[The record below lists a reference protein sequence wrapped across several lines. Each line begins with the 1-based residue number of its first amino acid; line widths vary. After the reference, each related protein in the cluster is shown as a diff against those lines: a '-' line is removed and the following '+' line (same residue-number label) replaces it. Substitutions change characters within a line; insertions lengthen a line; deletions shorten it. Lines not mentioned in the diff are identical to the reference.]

1 MANIS
6 KFALAGALLAGT
18 ALVAPTPGNATLVI
32 DSLINGIGFT
42 CADQAA
48 CDTSSVVGILSIG
61 TQTFGDVTIFGS
73 VQQQVIG
80 TTNTLNTSSLTVQN
94 NGTSTASIRVVV
106 GATDFTGPNTFFN
119 ASGSATFNADIGG
132 TLHVEYYDDPANG
145 QLPGSLL
152 APTPSGDLV
161 ASADKDVTLNSDSF
175 SFNAVGTINDPGLF
189 SMGLVAE
196 GELVAGGEIVSR
208 GQTLTKSTQVPE
220 PASLLMLGTALAG
233 FGWVMNRR
241 RRKNDDTM
249 DNAFAA

>member
-1 MANIS
+1 MS
-6 KFALAGALLAGT
+6 KTKYAMAGALLAGT

-32 DSLINGIGFT
+32 DSLINGVGFS

-48 CDTSSVVGILSIG
+48 CDGSPTLGILSIG

-94 NGTSTASIRVVV
+94 NGTSTATIRVVV

-119 ASGSATFNADIGG
+119 ASGSATFNADVGG
-132 TLHVEYYDDPANG
+132 TLHVEYYDDPLNG
-145 QLPGSLL
+145 QLPLSLL

-161 ASADKDVTLNSDSF
+161 AVADKLVTLNSDSF
-175 SFNAVGTINDPGLF
+175 SYNTSGSINDPGLF
-189 SMGLVAE
+189 SMGLVAS

-208 GQTLTKSTQVPE
+208 GQTLTKSTDVPE
-220 PASLLMLGTALAG
+220 PASLAILGGSLAG
-233 FGWVMNRR
+233 FGWFMRR
-241 RRKNDDTM
+241 RRKNNNM
-249 DNAFAA
+249 DSAIAA